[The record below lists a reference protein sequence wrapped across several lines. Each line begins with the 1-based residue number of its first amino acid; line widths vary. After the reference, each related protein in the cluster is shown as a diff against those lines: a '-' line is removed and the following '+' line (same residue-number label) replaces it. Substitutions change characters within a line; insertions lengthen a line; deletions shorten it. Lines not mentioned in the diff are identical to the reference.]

1 MGLYSDEIHKKISQ
15 LERSIGYHDEDGYE
29 KVEEIKN
36 YHRELEEFEY
46 LKFYLRNHQ
55 GLYDI
60 QHESITSEKKRAIN
74 DFFKILFGP
83 LDREI
88 NYIRMMKERIFE
100 SKMDIL
106 SKIFAYLDYSDINPN
121 EKVNDIYSSLL
132 GHRKK
137 YLKYDTT
144 DGILDETYLVEANTV
159 SGRIV
164 PRTETE
170 GYIDIQPIFYMVHH
184 LFSREEIIN
193 KIKSIF
199 YHRMRTSGNYHK
211 TELYEYILK
220 EYPGS
225 TLEENLSKED
235 FREILKKYLFFE
247 VVDGNEHLHTDTR
260 YLLPFG
266 IKREKPQKHY
276 EDEEEYDYYDEY
288 DEYDSKTFKHG
299 IEFFECCYFLP
310 DILVE
315 RVNIILD
322 EFLSIPKLV
331 DTLYMWS
338 SWSYYLSGISLY
350 DSKEKKSIQYTEEDY
365 LENRIPNNP
374 NVLYHYCCRSGS
386 YSTSCSERPETFGR
400 KNACRRPI
408 IRIGIDMREES
419 KSYYMEYLLEIDIR
433 KVKINIPDRWN
444 KIVPKHHY
452 RSSYW

>member
-1 MGLYSDEIHKKISQ
+1 MGLYSDEIHKRIER

-36 YHRELEEFEY
+36 YHRDLEEFEY
-46 LKFYLRNHQ
+46 LKYYLRNHQ
-55 GLYDI
+55 GLYDN

-74 DFFKILFGP
+74 DFLKIIFGP

-88 NYIRMMKERIFE
+88 NYIRMMKDSIFE
-100 SKMDIL
+100 GKMDIL
-106 SKIFAYLDYSDINPN
+106 NKISAYLDYSEINLPEGDSN
-121 EKVNDIYSSLL
+121 LYSSLF
-132 GHRKK
+132 GHQRK

-144 DGILDETYLVEANTV
+144 DGRLDETYLVEANTL
-159 SGRIV
+159 SGMMV
-164 PRTETE
+164 PRSKIE
-170 GYIDIQPIFYMVHH
+170 GYIDIQPIFQMIHH
-184 LFSREEIIN
+184 LFGREEIIN
-193 KIKSIF
+193 KIKSLF
-199 YHRMRTSGNYHK
+199 YHRMKSSHDYRK

-225 TLEENLSKED
+225 TLEESLSKED

-247 VVDGNEHLHTDTR
+247 VVNGNEHLHTDTR
-260 YLLPFG
+260 YLLPYG
-266 IKREKPQKHY
+266 KRIVKPHKHY

-315 RVNIILD
+315 RVSIILD
-322 EFLSIPKLV
+322 EFLSIPKVV

-338 SWSYYLSGISLY
+338 SWSYYLSCISLY
-350 DSKEKKSIQYTEEDY
+350 NSKEKKSYQYTEEDY
-365 LENRIPNNP
+365 LKNRIPNDP
-374 NVLYHYCCRSGS
+374 NVMYHYCCRSGS
-386 YSTSCSERPETFGR
+386 YSEASSERPETFGR

-419 KSYYMEYLLEIDIR
+419 KSYYMEHLLEIDIR

-452 RSSYW
+452 RSSYY